1 MAQPL
6 TTVSDNSEVYAYF
19 SLTEKDILDMTE
31 NGSKS
36 LEQQIAQMPAVKLQ
50 LADGSI
56 FPVEGKVATV
66 SGVIGTGT
74 GAATVRALFDNPN
87 GMLRSGSTGQ
97 IVIPMHEENAIVIP
111 QKATFELQDRKF
123 VYVVNDSNK
132 VVSTPI
138 TISKVND
145 GKIYVVTSG
154 LEPGNVIA
162 VEGVGNKLRPN
173 MEIVPVDAAAKAAQQ
188 QAQQPQQ

>member
-1 MAQPL
+1 
-6 TTVSDNSEVYAYF
+6 
-19 SLTEKDILDMTE
+19 MTE
-31 NGSKS
+31 NGTKS
-36 LEQQIAQMPAVKLQ
+36 LEEQIAQMPAVQLQ
-50 LADGSI
+50 LSDGSI

-66 SGVIGTGT
+66 SGVIGAGT

-97 IVIPMHEENAIVIP
+97 IIIPMHEENAIVIP

-123 VYVVNDSNK
+123 VYVVGDSNK
-132 VVSTPI
+132 LVSTRI

-154 LEPGNVIA
+154 LEAGNVIA
-162 VEGVGNKLRPN
+162 IEGVGNKLRPD
-173 MEIVPVDAAAKAAQQ
+173 MVIVPVDAAAQAAQAGEQGAQ
-188 QAQQPQQ
+188 QAPQE